1 MKGIT
6 RYEELTQKREDVHA
20 AIQRCIKN
28 KAHDMAHF
36 WNQVYC
42 KLSITQFEMTIE
54 QAERMV

>member
-1 MKGIT
+1 MT
-6 RYEELTQKREDVHA
+6 RYEELTKKRTDVHD

-28 KAHDMAHF
+28 KKYDMAHF

-54 QAERMV
+54 QAERLV